1 VTPPRAIAPA
11 HAPYGSAASN
21 AIYNLLF
28 GDDPEAFRAR
38 PGEEPAAWQRLLAGD
53 PADVPAL
60 QRLAG
65 DAAQEGRVR
74 YLACARLR
82 QVGAA
87 APEKALLGVVVEVGL
102 GRGLDVLAAYSD
114 GGVRYINH
122 TGKMVVLEG
131 VDELR
136 PLVRVLLDASAQVV
150 ARVGPWEH
158 ARRPPPEEGGLRLS
172 FLVSDGLYFGEGP
185 AEALQQDALAGPV
198 FQAATRLL
206 VKVIERGRQAR

>member
-1 VTPPRAIAPA
+1 MTPPRTIAPA

-28 GDDPEAFRAR
+28 GDDPDAFRAP
-38 PGEEPAAWQRLLAGD
+38 PGTEAAPWQRVLSAD

-65 DAAQEGRVR
+65 DGAQEGRVR

-82 QVGAA
+82 QLGAA
-87 APEKALLGVVVEVGL
+87 APERSLLGVVVEVGL
-102 GRGLDVLAAYSD
+102 ERGLDVLAAYSD

-122 TGKMVVLEG
+122 TGKMVVVEG
-131 VDELR
+131 VEDLR
-136 PLVRVLLDASAQVV
+136 PLVRGLFEAAAQVV
-150 ARVGPWEH
+150 ARIGPWER
-158 ARRPPPEEGGLRLS
+158 ARRPPPGEGELRLS

-198 FQAATRLL
+198 FRAATQLL
-206 VKVIERGRQAR
+206 VKVIERGRQTG